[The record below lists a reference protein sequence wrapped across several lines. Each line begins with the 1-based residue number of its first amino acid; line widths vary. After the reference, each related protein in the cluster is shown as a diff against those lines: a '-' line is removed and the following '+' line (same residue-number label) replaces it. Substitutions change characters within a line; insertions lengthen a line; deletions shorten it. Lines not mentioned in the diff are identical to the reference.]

1 MAQPESQSSSQDHPL
16 GLTVYDLPSP
26 TEVAKAEGHRTQKGR
41 WLMWMVLL
49 VCAAPVIASY
59 VTYYVIR
66 PQIQKSHGD
75 LIQPT
80 RAMPALQVTDLNQ
93 RPVDLSSLKKQWLL
107 ISVSSGRCVA
117 HCPEHL
123 YLQRQILT
131 SLGRERDRLDWVWLI
146 SDDAPVPTDLA
157 PGLKEAVVLRMGRAD
172 IEAWLQPASGQALE
186 DHLFLVDPM
195 GEWMMRFPA
204 PIDRDHAP
212 RIKRDLERLLR
223 ASAGWDQAGR

>member
-1 MAQPESQSSSQDHPL
+1 MAQTEHPSSTPDQPL

-26 TEVAKAEGHRTQKGR
+26 TEVAQADGQRTQKGR
-41 WLMWMVLL
+41 WLMLMVLL

-59 VTYYVIR
+59 FTYYVIR
-66 PQIQKSHGD
+66 PQIQKSYGD

-93 RPVDLSSLKKQWLL
+93 QKVDLSSLKNQWLL
-107 ISVSSGRCVA
+107 ISVASGSCDVS
-117 HCPEHL
+117 CQEHL

-146 SDDAPVPTDLA
+146 SDDTPVPA
-157 PGLKEAVVLRMGRAD
+157 QIQPGLKEAVVLRMARAD
-172 IEAWLQPASGQALE
+172 IQAWLQPAAGQDLA
-186 DHLFLVDPM
+186 DHFYLVDPM
-195 GEWMMRFPA
+195 GEWMMRFPT
-204 PIDRDHAP
+204 PIDREHAP

-223 ASAGWDQAGR
+223 AAAGWDQAGR